1 MPFLIF
7 GQSVGR
13 IKKKMN
19 IDIDRFLIVL
29 YNIFCFSFNDCI
41 IESFIVNSFAPQ
53 RIITDVVNKVL

>member
-1 MPFLIF
+1 
-7 GQSVGR
+7 
-13 IKKKMN
+13 MN
-19 IDIDRFLIVL
+19 SDIDRFLIVL